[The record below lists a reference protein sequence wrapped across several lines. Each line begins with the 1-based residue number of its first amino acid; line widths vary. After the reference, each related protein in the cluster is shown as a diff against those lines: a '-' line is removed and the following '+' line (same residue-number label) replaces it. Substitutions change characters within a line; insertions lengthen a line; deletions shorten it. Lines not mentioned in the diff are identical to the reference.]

1 MALTN
6 KLSAIG
12 DAIREKTGKTELL
25 TLDAMPLEIASIETG
40 GGGGIEVEPIV
51 LSGDCSYAC
60 RGAMASK
67 YIELFGDTVSTKD
80 ITNTTYMF
88 KNYTFE
94 TIPFEINMKNG
105 TEINMNNMFQSAN
118 NLIELPKINNVQP
131 LNMQYIFNG
140 LFQLREISM
149 DYFDDW
155 DFSKMSVATGSYS
168 YDLGHM
174 FQYCYSLRK
183 LPLEWLNNA
192 NKKISYS
199 YTYFYYGFEG
209 CYVLEELLNLPLPY
223 TNTYTS
229 NMFVNTF
236 SNNCRLKNITFETN
250 IDGSPLV
257 KQWKSQTINLTSRIG
272 HCGSNVAYERYVSD
286 YYNSGITKDK
296 KIADDATYQALK
308 DDPDAYAYSIDY
320 ARYNHDSAV
329 RTINSLPD
337 TSAYLATAGGT
348 NTIKFDGYAGAKTDG
363 GAINTL
369 TAEEIAVATAKG
381 WTITFA

>member
-118 NLIELPKINNVQP
+118 NLIELPKINNV
-131 LNMQYIFNG
+131 
-140 LFQLREISM
+140 
-149 DYFDDW
+149 
-155 DFSKMSVATGSYS
+155 
-168 YDLGHM
+168 
-174 FQYCYSLRK
+174 
-183 LPLEWLNNA
+183 
-192 NKKISYS
+192 
-199 YTYFYYGFEG
+199 
-209 CYVLEELLNLPLPY
+209 
-223 TNTYTS
+223 
-229 NMFVNTF
+229 
-236 SNNCRLKNITFETN
+236 
-250 IDGSPLV
+250 
-257 KQWKSQTINLTSRIG
+257 
-272 HCGSNVAYERYVSD
+272 
-286 YYNSGITKDK
+286 
-296 KIADDATYQALK
+296 
-308 DDPDAYAYSIDY
+308 
-320 ARYNHDSAV
+320 
-329 RTINSLPD
+329 
-337 TSAYLATAGGT
+337 
-348 NTIKFDGYAGAKTDG
+348 
-363 GAINTL
+363 
-369 TAEEIAVATAKG
+369 
-381 WTITFA
+381 